1 MNLFILDED
10 PVACARA
17 HCDKHV
23 VKMILETAQLLC
35 TAHHV
40 LGADLETIPY
50 RKTHENHPCAVWVR
64 ESAGNYWW
72 ACMLAL
78 SLCREYTERY
88 GRRHKT
94 QDVIE
99 WCVGREQVVS
109 EGSIFSPLPFVQ
121 CVPDEYKVQGDPV
134 AAYRA
139 YYIGEKSKIAQWNHC
154 EPPAWWPKGDQEC

>member
-1 MNLFILDED
+1 LNIFILDED

-40 LGADLETIPY
+40 LGTDPETIPY
-50 RKTHENHPCAVWVR
+50 RKTHVNHPCAVWVR
-64 ESAGNYWW
+64 DSVENYHRTGI
-72 ACMLAL
+72 LGRE
-78 SLCREYTERY
+78 LCFEYTRRY

-99 WCVGREQVVS
+99 WTTKKPAMIAAI
-109 EGSIFSPLPFVQ
+109 EGTPFVQ

-139 YYIGEKSKIAQWNHC
+139 YYIGEKSEIAQWSYC
-154 EPPAWWPKGDQEC
+154 EPPAWWPKGD

>member
-35 TAHHV
+35 TAHHA
-40 LGADLETIPY
+40 LGTHPDDIPY
-50 RKTHENHPCAVWVR
+50 RKTHEGHPCAVWVR
-64 ESAGNYWW
+64 ESEANYRYTVDHG
-72 ACMLAL
+72 AAL
-78 SLCREYTERY
+78 CAEYTRRY
-88 GRRHKT
+88 ERRHKS

-99 WCVGREQVVS
+99 YADRKLPWTIDQDS
-109 EGSIFSPLPFVQ
+109 ERDPFVQ
-121 CVPDEYKVQGDPV
+121 CVPDEYKVPGDPV

-139 YYIGEKSKIAQWNHC
+139 YYIGEKSEIAQWNYC
-154 EPPAWWPKGDQEC
+154 EPPAWWPKGDQE